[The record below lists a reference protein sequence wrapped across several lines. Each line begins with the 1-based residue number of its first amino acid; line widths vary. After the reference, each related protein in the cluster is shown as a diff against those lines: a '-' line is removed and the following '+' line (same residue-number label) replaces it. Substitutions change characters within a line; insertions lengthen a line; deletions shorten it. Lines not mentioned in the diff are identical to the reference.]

1 MKRALLTLLLVS
13 FMFVS
18 NSYSKIEQSDD
29 FFVGAWEVIIL
40 GTPYGDVK
48 MIAQLSRTD
57 GKLVGDLEPVME
69 PSPGKIPIDRIEE
82 NGDSIT
88 IYFYAEGTD
97 VDLRLTKVDDDNL
110 QGLVMGQMSSSAK
123 RISK

>member
-1 MKRALLTLLLVS
+1 MKKVLFLMLLVS
-13 FMFVS
+13 TMLVS
-18 NSYSKIEQSDD
+18 NGFAQSESSED
-29 FFVGAWEVIIL
+29 FFVGSWEVVIL

-48 MIAQLSRTD
+48 MIAQLSRVD
-57 GKLVGDLEPVME
+57 GKLSGDLEPVME
-69 PSPGKIPIDRIEE
+69 PSPGKIPIDRVEE

-97 VDLRLTKVDDDNL
+97 IDLKLTKVDEDNM
-110 QGLVMGQMSSSAK
+110 QGLVMGQMSSTAK